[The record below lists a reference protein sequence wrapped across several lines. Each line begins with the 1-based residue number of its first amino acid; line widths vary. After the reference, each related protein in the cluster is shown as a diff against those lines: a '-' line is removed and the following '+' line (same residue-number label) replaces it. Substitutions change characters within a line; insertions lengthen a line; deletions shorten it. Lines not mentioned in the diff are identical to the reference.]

1 VTLSFQYPWLLLLF
15 GLLPLLFLS
24 RRTLPAVPF
33 SDVRL
38 LELPERN
45 SWRTRARRLLPLLR
59 VLWIGL
65 LILAAAQPR
74 ITERTPTTPTEQR
87 SILFIVDTSGS
98 MSTIETTGAK
108 GPVTRLDQ
116 AKVLASQWSNSLAS
130 PNARDAK
137 SMGII
142 ALSAVPEVVCPLT
155 ENLPIFRELL
165 AGLTVDLLSNQTNIG
180 DAIGLAVTRLLETA
194 AGERYILLLTD
205 GAHNVPSGLSSLEAA
220 RIAEAMSIPI
230 YTVSI
235 GSPETSLDPEEFK
248 NDRLYLERIAKITG
262 GVYAEME
269 NAVELPRVARKIVT
283 AIESTKMATERIWKS
298 IAPHVLVA
306 AAALWL
312 LEVTLRRT
320 FLWVM
325 PE

>member
-1 VTLSFQYPWLLLLF
+1 MTLSFQYPWLLLLF

-38 LELPERN
+38 LDLPERHG
-45 SWRTRARRLLPLLR
+45 WRTRARRLLPLLHA
-59 VLWIGL
+59 VWIGL

-74 ITERTPTTPTEQR
+74 IPEHIPATPAEQR

-98 MSTIETTGAK
+98 MSTIETTGEK

-116 AKVLASQWSNSLAS
+116 AKELARQWSQSLAL
-130 PNARDAK
+130 PNAPQGA
-137 SMGII
+137 SMGIV
-142 ALSAVPEVVCPLT
+142 ALSAVPQVICPLT

-180 DAIGLAVTRLLETA
+180 DAIGLAVTRLVETP
-194 AGERYILLLTD
+194 AGERYIVLLTD
-205 GAHNVPSGLSSLEAA
+205 GAHNVPSGLGSLEAA
-220 RIAEAMSIPI
+220 RIAEAVEIPI

-269 NAVELPRVARKIVT
+269 NAAELPQVARTIT
-283 AIESTKMATERIWKS
+283 TTIESSANNMEQNWKS
-298 IAPHVLVA
+298 IAPQVLVA
-306 AAALWL
+306 AAALWF
-312 LEVTLRRT
+312 LEVILRRT
-320 FLWVM
+320 FLWVA